1 MVVLESQ
8 FLNRIPMQPI
18 GEHALGKRIQR
29 QQAPTGKPFSAH
41 LQQAQDK
48 PEMLIVSKHANQ
60 RMEQRK
66 IHISSGT
73 WKRIE
78 AKVLEAKQKGI
89 NDSLVLLDQ
98 AAMIVSSKNNT
109 VITVMDRKDASNQ
122 IFTNIDGTI
131 ILD

>member
-1 MVVLESQ
+1 
-8 FLNRIPMQPI
+8 
-18 GEHALGKRIQR
+18 
-29 QQAPTGKPFSAH
+29 
-41 LQQAQDK
+41 
-48 PEMLIVSKHANQ
+48 
-60 RMEQRK
+60 MEQRK
-66 IHISSGT
+66 INTSSGT